1 MLSAITKQDIANL
14 DAANHRRLD
23 LVPEQPRETYLPY
36 ALPSIGE
43 EEIAEVVDSLR
54 SGWLTTGPKTK
65 RFERAI
71 ADYVEASCVIAVNSC
86 TAGMQIALRALGV
99 GAGDEVIVPTFT
111 FCATANVVVQLGA
124 KPVLV
129 DVGDDYSILPD
140 EIEKAITPRTKAIL
154 PVHYGGQA
162 CNLDAV
168 YAIALRHNLAVVEDA
183 AHGIGTYYR
192 SMKVGSDAVVPPG
205 VRRAVAFSFYAT
217 KNMTTGEGGAIA
229 TNDEAL
235 AERMRLLTLHGMSRD
250 AWKRYSASGS
260 WYYEVLADGYKEN
273 MTDIQAAIG
282 IHQLAKLEGFIATRR
297 RYAQRYF
304 EAFRFLPE
312 LDLPVI
318 HAAGRHTYHLFVIRL
333 NPDRLK
339 IGRNVFIEELKAL
352 NIGTSVHFIPLHWH
366 PFYRESF
373 GYVPGQFPNADV
385 LYQRSVSLPL
395 YPAMTDADVSDVI
408 MAVRRVIAAN
418 RK

>member
-1 MLSAITKQDIANL
+1 MLSAVKKQDPADF
-14 DAANHRRLD
+14 DAAQDRRVD
-23 LVPEQPRETYLPY
+23 LVPEQTRESFLPY

-65 RFERAI
+65 RFERAL
-71 ADYVEASCVIAVNSC
+71 ADYVHASHVVAVNSC

-99 GAGDEVIVPTFT
+99 GAGDEVILPTFT

-129 DVGDDYSILPD
+129 DVGEDYGILPE
-140 EIEKAITPRTKAIL
+140 EIEASITPRTKAII

-192 SMKVGSDAVVPPG
+192 TMMVGSDAVVPPG

-229 TNDEAL
+229 TNDAAL
-235 AERMRLLTLHGMSRD
+235 AERMRLLALHGMSRD

-273 MTDIQAAIG
+273 MTDIQASIG
-282 IHQLAKLEGFIATRR
+282 IHQLEKLESFIATRR
-297 RYAQRYF
+297 RYAQRFY
-304 EAFRFLPE
+304 ESFRFLPE
-312 LDLPVI
+312 MDLPLI
-318 HAAGRHTYHLFVIRL
+318 HPSGRHTFHLYVIRL

-366 PFYRESF
+366 PFYRESY
-373 GYVPGQFPNADV
+373 GYVPGQFPNADA

-408 MAVRRVIAAN
+408 MAVRRVVAAN
-418 RK
+418 RR